1 LGIFDAG
8 WKAALAPQQGTSGI
22 GTAPKVERHEN
33 RKKNVTILGGLGIL
47 VREMLLVLPL
57 SVSSQ
62 SKSAAGPSCG
72 QKWRDM
78 EYKRNPAE
86 KRLSTIERSIV

>member
-1 LGIFDAG
+1 
-8 WKAALAPQQGTSGI
+8 
-22 GTAPKVERHEN
+22 
-33 RKKNVTILGGLGIL
+33 